1 MKATT
6 APKHCRTSLPVWNG
20 MPCKKKKRMKKI
32 NASKKYLHNFYKTFS
47 CCKKKKMFFKD
58 SETHL
63 EK

>member
-1 MKATT
+1 
-6 APKHCRTSLPVWNG
+6 
-20 MPCKKKKRMKKI
+20 MKKI